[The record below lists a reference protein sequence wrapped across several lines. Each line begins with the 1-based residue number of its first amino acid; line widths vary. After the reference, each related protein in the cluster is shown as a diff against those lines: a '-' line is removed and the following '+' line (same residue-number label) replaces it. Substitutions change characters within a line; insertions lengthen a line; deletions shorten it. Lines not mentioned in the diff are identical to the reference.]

1 MACKHR
7 PQSRLHT
14 FQLAHREAREQG
26 RAAQQ
31 AIIKDRWFE
40 ATPQFHSHV
49 RIAKK
54 HLENAVATGKKE
66 GLTDKIPIAATGV
79 GIDFAKASIPL
90 KVENPETEVPQL
102 EIKVVKKDGT
112 LVKSRRLEIK
122 VVKKDGTLDKRCK
135 LNTLRVE
142 SDQVASQAPSS
153 GKVVVLVSKA
163 GPESRR
169 LKVKGIKKD
178 GTLDK
183 RFTLRKKAKE
193 EELKK
198 QLGHMSAE
206 EQLKHLS
213 WMIRGSKITKSLV
226 IRYVKSIEK
235 ESEKKGN
242 PEELAK
248 VDYKAWLKHLTGQ
261 WFAARYHPMDSI

>member
-1 MACKHR
+1 M
-7 PQSRLHT
+7 
-14 FQLAHREAREQG
+14 
-26 RAAQQ
+26 
-31 AIIKDRWFE
+31 
-40 ATPQFHSHV
+40 

-135 LNTLRVE
+135 LNTLHVK

-153 GKVVVLVSKA
+153 GKVVVLISKA
-163 GPESRR
+163 GLESRR
-169 LKVKGIKKD
+169 VLVKGVKKD
-178 GTLDK
+178 GTLDNRYNLK
-183 RFTLRKKAKE
+183 TLVKEIHQLVSTAEAEAEKAKDEAKIARKKAEEEEE

-198 QLGHMSAE
+198 KLGHMSHE
-206 EQLKHLS
+206 EQFKILKDKF
-213 WMIRGSKITKSLV
+213 IVGNEKITKSLV
-226 IRYVKSIEK
+226 IRYVKAMEK

-242 PEELAK
+242 PEEFAK
-248 VDYKAWLKHLTGQ
+248 VDYKAWLRHLTGE
-261 WFAARYHPMDSI
+261 WRAARDRFIDLI